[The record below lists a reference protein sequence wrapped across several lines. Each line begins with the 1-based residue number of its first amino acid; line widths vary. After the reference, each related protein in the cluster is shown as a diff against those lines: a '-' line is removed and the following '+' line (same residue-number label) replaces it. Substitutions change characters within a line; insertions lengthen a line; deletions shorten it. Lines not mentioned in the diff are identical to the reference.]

1 MEGVG
6 ERSIVTAMSWLSSLT
21 DVAKN
26 AEALL
31 NSVDAKAKEVAV
43 VTNQVGALPNQAAE
57 VGSETTRSGGVGAG
71 RPYAKHET
79 RNMASASEGGVGERR
94 EVPADRPAG
103 RGGAPRTPRT
113 KKSLSSGSSLAN
125 GHAKAKAKAVAVEE
139 KSFDDLAAAL
149 SLSSE
154 DRNAKDT
161 SPARDPRLLSPV
173 NKAGVTA
180 PKAGEKVQEKEPN
193 AFPSPPETAPVDETP
208 EEPVAVLPEPPAVV
222 LDRPAPMAGGE
233 EEELATPPPEADRS
247 EAPAA
252 PEEATA
258 VAAAVTAVE
267 EEKEEEEE
275 KEGGGAMGGGGGV
288 GVAGAA
294 KEQQEEEAPAPAH
307 AIATVSDAR
316 AEMRKKLDREI
327 REAEDLARSKPAA
340 GTASAKEARLS
351 AMCERLSSRL
361 QQYKVSFSAPSLS
374 LARLLAWTLR
384 APT

>member
-180 PKAGEKVQEKEPN
+180 PKAGEEVQEVKPN

-208 EEPVAVLPEPPAVV
+208 EEPVAVLPDPPAVV

-275 KEGGGAMGGGGGV
+275 KEAEE
-288 GVAGAA
+288 
-294 KEQQEEEAPAPAH
+294 KEEEQEEE
-307 AIATVSDAR
+307 
-316 AEMRKKLDREI
+316 EE
-327 REAEDLARSKPAA
+327 EEE
-340 GTASAKEARLS
+340 KE
-351 AMCERLSSRL
+351 EGEE
-361 QQYKVSFSAPSLS
+361 KEEKEEEEG
-374 LARLLAWTLR
+374 
-384 APT
+384 

>member
-79 RNMASASEGGVGERR
+79 RNMASASEGGVGERS

-180 PKAGEKVQEKEPN
+180 PKAGEEVQEVKPN
-193 AFPSPPETAPVDETP
+193 AFP
-208 EEPVAVLPEPPAVV
+208 
-222 LDRPAPMAGGE
+222 
-233 EEELATPPPEADRS
+233 PPPR
-247 EAPAA
+247 PR
-252 PEEATA
+252 PWT
-258 VAAAVTAVE
+258 
-267 EEKEEEEE
+267 
-275 KEGGGAMGGGGGV
+275 
-288 GVAGAA
+288 
-294 KEQQEEEAPAPAH
+294 
-307 AIATVSDAR
+307 R
-316 AEMRKKLDREI
+316 RR
-327 REAEDLARSKPAA
+327 R
-340 GTASAKEARLS
+340 
-351 AMCERLSSRL
+351 
-361 QQYKVSFSAPSLS
+361 SLS
-374 LARLLAWTLR
+374 RCFRILPPSFWIVPPRWPEGRRRSWRPRRLKRTGPKPLR
-384 APT
+384 RRRRRRPWPRR